1 MAKHR
6 VIFVEAAPIPLLAKR
21 KAEMCEHKGIG
32 HPDTIADMVCEAA
45 GHALALEYE
54 RAFGRVLHFNVDKGL
69 LIAGQSEPR
78 FGGGRICEPIRLI
91 ICGRA
96 SDPDDWFD
104 IQNVVIN
111 AGRQVLERNLRA
123 NADMFR
129 LTAELRPGSA
139 NLKQVYAG
147 RRAVPLANDTSFGV
161 GYAPYSGLERRVL
174 KLSSILKAPDFH
186 RLFPAAG
193 DDFKIMGYRRG
204 GAFAFTL
211 ALAFIDR
218 HIKSAKHYFKVKRD
232 LHDYL
237 VGKLR
242 GGHILRINP
251 LDDPRAQDESGLYL
265 TVSGLSAEM
274 GDDGQV
280 GRGNRING
288 LITPG
293 RSMSLEAVAGKNPVS
308 HVGKIYNV
316 FAQQAAHAICAG
328 VPEVTEATVQMLST
342 IGCPIDEPELVIV
355 EVGTEARFSPAIKK
369 KVTTLISRNLDA
381 LQDLSRRLAR
391 TGLEGLGQDEVF
403 GPSVRCSEDAREP
416 R

>member
-32 HPDTIADMVCEAA
+32 HPDTITDMVCEAA

-96 SDPDDWFD
+96 TDANDWFD
-104 IQNVVIN
+104 IRDVVIN
-111 AGRQVLERNLRA
+111 AGRQALERNLQA
-123 NADMFR
+123 NAGVFHF
-129 LTAELRPGSA
+129 TAELRPGSA
-139 NLKQVYAG
+139 NLRQVYAG
-147 RRAVPLANDTSFGV
+147 RRAIPLANDTSFGV
-161 GYAPYSGLERRVL
+161 GYAPYSKLERHVL
-174 KLSSILKAPDFH
+174 DLSSILKSPDFH

-204 GAFAFTL
+204 SALAFTL

-218 HIKSAKHYFKVKRD
+218 HIKSAKHYFRVKQEM
-232 LHDYL
+232 HDHL
-237 VGKLR
+237 VGSLR
-242 GGHILRINP
+242 GDHNLRINP
-251 LDDPRAQDESGLYL
+251 LDDSRAKDESGLYL

-280 GRGNRING
+280 GRGNRVNG

-316 FAQQAAHAICAG
+316 FAHQAAHVICAE
-328 VPEVTEATVQMLST
+328 VPEVREATVQILST

-355 EVGTEARFSPAIKK
+355 EVGTEARFSPTIKK
-369 KVTTLISRNLDA
+369 KVTALISRNLDE
-381 LQDLSRRLAR
+381 LQELSRQLAR
-391 TGLEGLGQDEVF
+391 SGLEGLGKDQVF
-403 GPSVRCSEDAREP
+403 GSSFHCVDDAR
-416 R
+416 